1 VRPTTVANSPLR
13 GSTGFYW
20 IDIFGRVLP
29 ENKLLIPGR
38 LPENKLLFPGSLPEN
53 KLLFPGSLPENK
65 LLFPKS
71 LSENN
76 LFQNLY
82 LVYMRCILRG
92 IFGLHF
98 ILF

>member
-1 VRPTTVANSPLR
+1 MANSPLR

-53 KLLFPGSLPENK
+53 
-65 LLFPKS
+65 
-71 LSENN
+71 N
-76 LFQNLY
+76 LILKGYILNTLGPHSSV
-82 LVYMRCILRG
+82 LVPPLILV
-92 IFGLHF
+92 IKY
-98 ILF
+98 